1 MDGAART
8 TRRWGGVALV
18 VGVLSVAIAIAA
30 WMLSPSL
37 PSKVRIATGQ
47 KGGTFLPLG
56 ETLAAGFAQDI
67 PGVSFAALES
77 AGGIASI
84 EMLERGEVELALL
97 SNHVRGAGAIQLV
110 APLYQETLHV
120 VARRTAGIA
129 GPSDL
134 EGKRVGVGPEGSGT
148 ESIAV
153 SVLDHFGLKAE
164 TMQRKNLALGDAVSA
179 LEDGTLDAAFIVG
192 GMRTPAVDGLLAR
205 GDMHLV
211 SLGDPDKAGS
221 ALEGIRLDAPYLSA
235 TAIPERAYGD
245 EPPAPVGTIAVHA
258 LLVARADL
266 DEDLVYA
273 ITESLFSHRLDLSSH
288 DRLLAQLSERFD
300 PAVSPYAVHPGADR
314 FLRREEPTF
323 VQRYNGE
330 IGLALTVG
338 AILWSGIA
346 GLRAWRQNAQKNRIE
361 VHYEAAHAVSAR
373 ARTGSSAAE
382 RAEARAALEDIRDR
396 ALAELASE
404 QLQADEGYAI
414 LQQYLTARIAELHRA
429 TPGDPADDRCD
440 AS

>member
-1 MDGAART
+1 MVGSSARMDGATRSA
-8 TRRWGGVALV
+8 RRWGGVALV
-18 VGVLSVAIAIAA
+18 VGMVALAVALAA
-30 WMLSPSL
+30 WLLAPTR
-37 PSKVRIATGQ
+37 PAHVRIATGQ
-47 KGGTFLPLG
+47 QGGTFLPLG

-67 PGVSFAALES
+67 AGVSFTALES
-77 AGGIASI
+77 PGGLASI

-97 SNHVRGAGAIQLV
+97 SNHVRGAGSIQLV

-134 EGKRVGVGPEGSGT
+134 EGKRVGVGPDGSGT
-148 ESIAV
+148 ESIAE
-153 SVLDHFGLKAE
+153 SVLDHFGLAADR
-164 TMQRKNLALGDAVSA
+164 MQRTNLALGEAVAA
-179 LEDGTLDAAFIVG
+179 LERGTLDAAFIVG

-235 TAIPERAYGD
+235 AAIPERAYGE
-245 EPPAPVGTIAVHA
+245 EPPQPVGTIAVHA

-266 DEDLVYA
+266 DEDLAYA
-273 ITESLFSHRLDLSSH
+273 ITESMFSHRLELSSH
-288 DRLLAQLSERFD
+288 NRLLAQLSERFD

-346 GLRAWRQNAQKNRIE
+346 GLRAWRSNAQRNRVE

-373 ARTGSSAAE
+373 ARVASTPAE
-382 RAEARAALEDIRDR
+382 RAEARAGFEDIRDR
-396 ALAELASE
+396 VLAELAAE
-404 QLQADEGYAI
+404 QLEPDDGTTI
-414 LQQYLTARIAELHRA
+414 LQQYLTARIAEL
-429 TPGDPADDRCD
+429 DRTE
-440 AS
+440 ART

>member
-1 MDGAART
+1 MDGAARSA
-8 TRRWGGVALV
+8 RRWGGVALV
-18 VGVLSVAIAIAA
+18 VG
-30 WMLSPSL
+30 MLSLAVALAVWLLTPSR
-37 PSKVRIATGQ
+37 PGDVRIATGQ

-56 ETLAAGFAQDI
+56 ETLAAGFAHDME
-67 PGVSFAALES
+67 GVSFTALES
-77 AGGIASI
+77 PGGLASI

-97 SNHVRGAGAIQLV
+97 SNHVRGTGSIQLV

-120 VARRTAGIA
+120 VARRAAAIG

-134 EGKRVGVGPEGSGT
+134 EGKRVGVGPDGSGT
-148 ESIAV
+148 ESIAE
-153 SVLDHFGLKAE
+153 SVLDHFGLTADR
-164 TMQRKNLALGDAVSA
+164 MQRSNLALGDAVAA
-179 LEDGTLDAAFIVG
+179 LEAGRLDAAFIVG

-211 SLGDPDKAGS
+211 SLGDPGEPGS

-235 TAIPERAYGD
+235 AAIPERAYGD
-245 EPPAPVGTIAVHA
+245 EPPRPVGTIAVHA

-273 ITESLFSHRLDLSSH
+273 ITESMFSHRLELSSH
-288 DRLLAQLSERFD
+288 DRLLAQLTERFD

-346 GLRAWRQNAQKNRIE
+346 GLRAWRRSAQRNRIE
-361 VHYEAAHAVSAR
+361 VHYDAAHAVSAR
-373 ARTGSSAAE
+373 ARVASSAAE

-396 ALAELASE
+396 ALAELAAE
-404 QLQADEGYAI
+404 QLDADEGYAI
-414 LQQYLTARIAELHRA
+414 LQQYLTARITELGRA
-429 TPGDPADDRCD
+429 PTRREET
-440 AS
+440 